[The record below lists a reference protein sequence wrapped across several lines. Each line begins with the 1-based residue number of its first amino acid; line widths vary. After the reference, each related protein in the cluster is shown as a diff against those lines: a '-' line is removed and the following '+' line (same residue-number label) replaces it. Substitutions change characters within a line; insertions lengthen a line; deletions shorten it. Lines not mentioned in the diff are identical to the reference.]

1 MYLADDAEL
10 LLNEDEELLL
20 ALRIEPL
27 YREHILCIFYRTAND
42 VYMMHHKR
50 GCNEVFAFSRD
61 FFDTRGIPTEGMKI
75 SDMIA
80 RCDFIEEYRRS
91 FLTTEQVQDDTLSS
105 LLQEV
110 LEMDH
115 SQPPQNSGGQD
126 GFNAQYYFPKLE
138 EKYSVRK
145 VYMYCVT
152 IGDSY
157 RPLARLSNYL
167 LRMYHVPDECS
178 FRRRRKTK

>member
-1 MYLADDAEL
+1 MYLADNTEL
-10 LLNEDEELLL
+10 LLNEDEKLLL
-20 ALRIEPL
+20 ALRIEPI
-27 YREHILCIFYRTAND
+27 YREYILCIFYNTANG
-42 VYMMHHKR
+42 VYMMHNKR
-50 GCNEVFAFSRD
+50 GGNEVFAFSRN

-80 RCDFIEEYRRS
+80 RGDFIEEYRRS

-115 SQPPQNSGGQD
+115 SQPPQNSGGYD

-138 EKYSVRK
+138 EKYSVKRA
-145 VYMYCVT
+145 YMYCVT

-167 LRMYHVPDECS
+167 LRMYHVPDEYS
-178 FRRRRKTK
+178 FRRRHEAK